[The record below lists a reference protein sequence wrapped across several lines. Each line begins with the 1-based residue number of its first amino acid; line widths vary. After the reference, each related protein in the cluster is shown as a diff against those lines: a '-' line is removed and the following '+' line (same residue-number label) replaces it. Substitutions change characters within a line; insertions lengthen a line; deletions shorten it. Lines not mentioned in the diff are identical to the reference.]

1 MLLEEAEIFLVSLLS
16 ICLAEMP
23 ISSFAASLGSI
34 SVVGI
39 SVDLGLSSF
48 VESLAMV
55 SRIQGVKV
63 DKLVKMPANGM
74 SIINEHSVNPIS
86 NNFNLYLYGS
96 FKDGYQF

>member
-1 MLLEEAEIFLVSLLS
+1 MLLEEAERLLVSLLL
-16 ICLAEMP
+16 ICPAEVP

-63 DKLVKMPANGM
+63 ERLVKMPANGM

-86 NNFNLYLYGS
+86 NNFNLSSFRS
-96 FKDGYQF
+96 FKDGYWF